1 LNHSKLMQESRGI
14 NADIRRERP
23 GQAKPKGRKMTETEK
38 QSATLGAKGPKLG
51 TRRCHECG
59 KYTTHNARTCPTL
72 PHNQKRLEALRSK
85 RGPGRP
91 PGAANKSKIARQM
104 DDSEGHSERPRARES
119 VTPSR
124 LGDELGRGSEDQD
137 DMDIDC

>member
-1 LNHSKLMQESRGI
+1 MMQERHGS
-14 NADIRRERP
+14 NADISREP
-23 GQAKPKGRKMTETEK
+23 PIHAKPKGRKMTETEK

-91 PGAANKSKIARQM
+91 PGAVNKSTIARRAE
-104 DDSEGHSERPRARES
+104 DIEGRIERPRGQES
-119 VTPSR
+119 VTQTR
-124 LGDELGRGSEDQD
+124 LSDELCSGSEDHD

>member
-1 LNHSKLMQESRGI
+1 MH
-14 NADIRRERP
+14 
-23 GQAKPKGRKMTETEK
+23 AKPKGRKMTETEK

-72 PHNQKRLEALRSK
+72 PHNQKRLEAMRSK

-91 PGAANKSKIARQM
+91 LGSANKSKIARQAEHT
-104 DDSEGHSERPRARES
+104 EGGSERPRAQES
-119 VTPSR
+119 VTPTRIS
-124 LGDELGRGSEDQD
+124 DELSSGSEDHV

>member
-1 LNHSKLMQESRGI
+1 MQEKHDS
-14 NADIRRERP
+14 NADISRDP
-23 GQAKPKGRKMTETEK
+23 PMHAKPKGRKMTETEK

-72 PHNQKRLEALRSK
+72 PHNQKRLEAMRSK
-85 RGPGRP
+85 RGGRP
-91 PGAANKSKIARQM
+91 PGSANKRKIALQTE
-104 DDSEGHSERPRARES
+104 DSEGGSERPRAKDS
-119 VTPSR
+119 VTQMRHS
-124 LGDELGRGSEDQD
+124 DELSSGSEDHV

>member
-1 LNHSKLMQESRGI
+1 
-14 NADIRRERP
+14 
-23 GQAKPKGRKMTETEK
+23 MTETEK

-91 PGAANKSKIARQM
+91 PGAANKSKIARQA
-104 DDSEGHSERPRARES
+104 DDSEGRSERPIAQES
-119 VTPSR
+119 VTRSGLSDA
-124 LGDELGRGSEDQD
+124 LGSVSEDPVE
-137 DMDIDC
+137 MDIDC

>member
-1 LNHSKLMQESRGI
+1 MQERHG
-14 NADIRRERP
+14 NNEDICRDP
-23 GQAKPKGRKMTETEK
+23 PVQAKPKGRKMTETEK

-91 PGAANKSKIARQM
+91 PRAVNKSKIARQA
-104 DDSEGHSERPRARES
+104 DDSEGRSEGPIAQES
-119 VTPSR
+119 VTRSGLSDA
-124 LGDELGRGSEDQD
+124 LGSVSEDPVE
-137 DMDIDC
+137 MDIDC

>member
-1 LNHSKLMQESRGI
+1 MQKRHSSNTDISR
-14 NADIRRERP
+14 EP
-23 GQAKPKGRKMTETEK
+23 PVQAKPKGRKMTETEK

-91 PGAANKSKIARQM
+91 PGAANKSKIARQA
-104 DDSEGHSERPRARES
+104 DDSEGRSERPIAQES
-119 VTPSR
+119 VTRSGLSDA
-124 LGDELGRGSEDQD
+124 LGSVSEDPVE
-137 DMDIDC
+137 MDIDC

>member
-1 LNHSKLMQESRGI
+1 MQVCQGS
-14 NADIRRERP
+14 NADISREPPVR
-23 GQAKPKGRKMTETEK
+23 AKPKGRKMTETEK

-85 RGPGRP
+85 MGPGRLP
-91 PGAANKSKIARQM
+91 RAMNKSKIARGPM
-104 DDSEGHSERPRARES
+104 EVRGKRKAENTRERDPN
-119 VTPSR
+119 VTLRCVGLWIRRS
-124 LGDELGRGSEDQD
+124 
-137 DMDIDC
+137 

>member
-1 LNHSKLMQESRGI
+1 MQEKHNS
-14 NADIRRERP
+14 NADISRDP
-23 GQAKPKGRKMTETEK
+23 PMHAKPKGRKMTETEK
-38 QSATLGAKGPKLG
+38 QSATLGARGPKLG

-72 PHNQKRLEALRSK
+72 PHNQKRLEAMRSK

-91 PGAANKSKIARQM
+91 PGSANKRKIALQAE
-104 DDSEGHSERPRARES
+104 DSEGGSERPRATDG
-119 VTPSR
+119 VTQTRHS
-124 LGDELGRGSEDQD
+124 DELSSGSEDHV

>member
-1 LNHSKLMQESRGI
+1 MQERHDN
-14 NADIRRERP
+14 NADISRDP
-23 GQAKPKGRKMTETEK
+23 PIHAKPKGRKMTETEK
-38 QSATLGAKGPKLG
+38 QSATLGAKGPRLG

-59 KYTTHNARTCPTL
+59 KYTTHNTRTCPTL

-91 PGAANKSKIARQM
+91 PGAMNKSKIARQEE
-104 DDSEGHSERPRARES
+104 DIEGHIERPRAQDS

-124 LGDELGRGSEDQD
+124 LSDELSSGSEGHD